1 MPNFKIILRNV
12 AFSRSS
18 TWESMINFYSTK
30 NWLENSP
37 AGVNLCLEEFE
48 FVWFFYKQA
57 SKARTRACLISKNDL
72 EAQLSPISRKQLK
85 PSGNSFSLLCST
97 SFLGLWHPVH
107 VSLTMVFLRILSIY
121 TLVSAKAARAT
132 QLSINKRKK
141 AHCL

>member
-72 EAQLSPISRKQLK
+72 EAQLSPISHKQLK

>member
-1 MPNFKIILRNV
+1 MSNFKIILRNV

>member
-1 MPNFKIILRNV
+1 MSNFKIILRNV
-12 AFSRSS
+12 AFLRSS

-72 EAQLSPISRKQLK
+72 EAQLSPISRRQLK

-97 SFLGLWHPVH
+97 SFLGLWHPVLFH
-107 VSLTMVFLRILSIY
+107 WQWSFLRILQIY
-121 TLVSAKAARAT
+121 MLVSAKAARAT

>member
-1 MPNFKIILRNV
+1 MAADQTWHVHILSESLWFYVKTSTKIILRNV

-107 VSLTMVFLRILSIY
+107 VSLTMVFFKN
-121 TLVSAKAARAT
+121 T
-132 QLSINKRKK
+132 INL
-141 AHCL
+141 HVG